1 MAVGKP
7 VEEEGR
13 DEDGIAQRDGRV
25 INNDWLS
32 EEVVTMIDESP
43 DEEDHRWK
51 GSNND
56 KESAI

>member
-1 MAVGKP
+1 MADGKP
-7 VEEEGR
+7 AEEEDDR
-13 DEDGIAQRDGRV
+13 EEERTQRDGRV
-25 INNDWLS
+25 IENGWLP

>member
-1 MAVGKP
+1 MADGKP
-7 VEEEGR
+7 AEEEDDR
-13 DEDGIAQRDGRV
+13 EEERKQRDGRV
-25 INNDWLS
+25 IENGWLP